1 MSKERANNRAARER
15 EAAIRQAAK
24 GHEQDRQ
31 DRIVSMKGAG
41 EVLGKHGGPAITPP
55 THHKT
60 PKNGPGKPGAG
71 KSPAKSAGSKGAAA
85 GGKGPGAKGRPTP
98 KQSAAQATK
107 KKATGPVGRPDG
119 PLARRRRFRTRL
131 LVVLLVLVNVAAAV
145 IWRDWAVSLAV
156 LIGSAILAPLAAA
169 ALLRRK

>member
-31 DRIVSMKGAG
+31 DRIVSMKGTG
-41 EVLGKHGGPAITPP
+41 EVVGKHGGPAITQP

-60 PKNGPGKPGAG
+60 PKNGPAKGGPATGGAATG
-71 KSPAKSAGSKGAAA
+71 GAAKGA
-85 GGKGPGAKGRPTP
+85 GAKGRPTP
-98 KQSAAQATK
+98 KQSAAQAPK
-107 KKATGPVGRPDG
+107 KRATGPVGRPDG

-131 LVVLLVLVNVAAAV
+131 LVVLFLVVNVAAAL
-145 IWRDWAVSLAV
+145 IWRDWAVSVAV
-156 LIGSAILAPLAAA
+156 LIVSAILAPLVAA